1 MSFNNCSQKFISTL
15 NKELSSRMSKIV
27 KNIITLSI
35 GSALSI
41 SGALSVGFVSSLNAA
56 TYQIVDKSEA
66 SKLKYTYA
74 QHQNINGDMAISG
87 TSIYNFPVQFDYLD
101 DDDFTEIESF
111 AKLRYQSV
119 HALNDIEDSDAL
131 RAGDPTANDLAWVIR
146 WLQDP
151 GASGSTGKGRN
162 IEYQKVGDTIA
173 MTNLGGAGGVSE
185 DYNLWDETFEG
196 TDELTRSTI
205 DIVSGITNGGISYG
219 TATAPFLPG
228 EVFTDA
234 DDEEHIYWLREYG
247 IRGFFSYD
255 QGAQVHQ
262 VVPFETQHGGG
273 SSAVMDVNE
282 AGIAVGFSSYK
293 LTQSFLEA
301 VEGRDNPDKTDEENK
316 NNTCADPDIVP
327 GQMSLDA
334 CIANLLLLATS
345 ESYHTMAL
353 KATLD
358 PAGSPVVEQLGLL
371 VTPHPDDERSYS
383 SYALAVNSKGVSVG
397 YADGYLDETVTDP
410 DEGERR
416 AYHYAVVYK
425 NDEVIDLT
433 GDHSNK
439 GSSRAYDIN
448 DAGIAVGHI
457 TKAIGGKP
465 VQKFFYVD
473 TSVPEEE
480 INMINPDDFFSGS
493 DSTVRAINNS
503 GIMVGEGEI
512 ETHNE
517 SALNPRRTAAFVYDM
532 NNDVFTNLNKT
543 IPCSLRLTYDILEA
557 RGINDAGMISATAI
571 VKVDRR
577 DAKGEIMLDDSGVA
591 LREDIVRSV
600 SLEPIPDD
608 GEVCTAEEE
617 DKVIRQGASVSFSGI
632 LSIMALFG
640 LRRRFL
646 SAFSR

>member
-1 MSFNNCSQKFISTL
+1 
-15 NKELSSRMSKIV
+15 MSKIV
-27 KNIITLSI
+27 KNII
-35 GSALSI
+35 ALSI
-41 SGALSVGFVSSLNAA
+41 SSALSVSFVSNINAA

-101 DDDFTEIESF
+101 DDDFTEIEAF
-111 AKLRYQSV
+111 AAIRHLSV
-119 HALNDIEDSDAL
+119 HALDDIEDSEAL
-131 RAGDPTANDLAWVIR
+131 RAGNPTANDLAWVIR
-146 WLQDP
+146 WLQDT
-151 GASGSTGKGRN
+151 STGKGRN

-173 MTNLGGAGGVSE
+173 MTNLNGVTE

-219 TATAPFLPG
+219 TATAPILPG
-228 EVFTDA
+228 ELFIASEGV
-234 DDEEHIYWLREYG
+234 EHTFWLREFG
-247 IRGFFSYD
+247 IRGFFSYN

-273 SSAVMDVNE
+273 TSAVMDVNE

-301 VEGRDNPDKTDEENK
+301 VEGRDDPDKTDEENK
-316 NNTCADPDIVP
+316 ENTCADPDIVP
-327 GQMSLDA
+327 GEMTLDA
-334 CIANLLLLATS
+334 CIANLLLLATTDPH
-345 ESYHTMAL
+345 HTMAL

-358 PAGSPVVEQLGLL
+358 PTGSPVVEQLGLL

-383 SYALAVNSKGVSVG
+383 SYALAVNSSGVSVG
-397 YADGYLDETVTDP
+397 YADGFIDETVTDP
-410 DEGERR
+410 DENERR
-416 AYHYAVVYK
+416 AYQYAVVYK
-425 NDEVIDLT
+425 NSEVIDLT
-433 GDHSNK
+433 GDHSDK
-439 GSSRAYDIN
+439 GNSRAYDIN

-457 TKAIGGKP
+457 SKAIGGKA

-473 TSVPEEE
+473 TNVPQEE
-480 INMINPDDFFSGS
+480 INMVNPDDFFTGS

-503 GIMVGEGEI
+503 GLMVGEGEI

-517 SALNPRRTAAFVYDM
+517 STQNPRRTAAFVYDM
-532 NNDVFTNLNKT
+532 NNDIFTNLNKT

-577 DAKGEIMLDDSGVA
+577 DAKGEVMLDDSGTP
-591 LREDIVRSV
+591 LSEDVVRSV

-617 DKVIRQGASVSFSGI
+617 NKVIRQGASVSFGGL
-632 LSIMALFG
+632 LSVMALFG
-640 LRRRFL
+640 LRRKF
-646 SAFSR
+646 FS

>member
-1 MSFNNCSQKFISTL
+1 MARIRRTL
-15 NKELSSRMSKIV
+15 ITVAWNLFQQQIKELSSRMRKIV
-27 KNIITLSI
+27 KNIIALSVT
-35 GSALSI
+35 SALS
-41 SGALSVGFVSSLNAA
+41 VSIVNAA
-56 TYQIVDKSEA
+56 TYKIVDKNEA

-101 DDDFTEIESF
+101 DDDFTAIETF
-111 AKLRYQSV
+111 AAIRHISV
-119 HALNDIEDSDAL
+119 LALDDIEDSDAL

-146 WLQDP
+146 WLQDT
-151 GASGSTGKGRN
+151 STGKGLD

-173 MTNLGGAGGVSE
+173 MTNLSGVTT

-196 TDELTRSTI
+196 TDELTRSVI

-228 EVFTDA
+228 EVFTDS
-234 DDEEHIYWLREYG
+234 DGNEHTFWLREFG

-255 QGAQVHQ
+255 QGAQIHQ
-262 VVPFETQHGGG
+262 VVPFETQYGGG
-273 SSAVMDVNE
+273 TSAVMDVSE

-293 LTQSFLEA
+293 LT
-301 VEGRDNPDKTDEENK
+301 EGYVDFIEDE
-316 NNTCADPDIVP
+316 TGGCADPEIVP
-327 GQMSLDA
+327 ATMTLEA
-334 CIANLLLLATS
+334 CIAQALLGS
-345 ESYHTMAL
+345 EPYHTMAL

-358 PAGSPVVEQLGLL
+358 PNGFPVVEQLGLL
-371 VTPHPDDERSYS
+371 VTPHPDDDRPYS
-383 SYALAVNSKGVSVG
+383 SYALAVNSNGVSVG
-397 YADGYLDETVTDP
+397 YADGFIDETVTDP
-410 DEGERR
+410 DENESSV
-416 AYHYAVVYK
+416 YHYAVVYK
-425 NDEVIDLT
+425 NGEVIDLT

-457 TKAIGGKP
+457 TKAIGGKA

-473 TSVPEEE
+473 TSMPEEE
-480 INMINPDDFFSGS
+480 INMVNPDDYFTGS

-503 GIMVGEGEI
+503 GLMVGEGEI

-517 SALNPRRTAAFVYDM
+517 STQNPRRTAAFVYDM
-532 NNDVFTNLNKT
+532 NDDVFTNLNKT

-557 RGINDAGMISATAI
+557 RGINDAGMISATAT

-577 DAKGEIMLDDSGVA
+577 DAKGEIMLDDSGTP
-591 LREDIVRSV
+591 LKEDVVRSV

-608 GEVCTAEEE
+608 GEICTAEEE
-617 DKVIRQGASVSFSGI
+617 NKVIRKGASISFGGL
-632 LSIMALFG
+632 LSVMALFG
-640 LRRRFL
+640 LRRKFYK
-646 SAFSR
+646 